1 MSFRVS
7 ILLLM
12 LSFGLLLLPDIAYA
26 KNKEVQGLEVEGK
39 IRTDEGG
46 LNGATIEVYKADSDE
61 LEQTATV
68 DETGKFALQLA
79 FQHDYYFIFRS
90 RGCYPK
96 KLILNAVIHEKVLKR
111 DPYFPPIKVI
121 VTLFKVIP
129 EINPSF
135 SEKPVGKIFY
145 SAKLDNFDSESYF
158 NDVQI
163 REKIDEEV
171 ATTYQ
176 EKLNVAKT
184 LEEDG
189 NLAQAMDEYQRAV
202 NLKQGDDSVKE
213 KIVSLGKKI
222 EQEKQANQAEAARK
236 DSIDK
241 QMVANKSPETVGTSD
256 TASAIEPDMVKTAPV
271 NQAAAIPKTS
281 RESVAKENQVLAE
294 QAHLEAGEASGQA
307 SKIHSDTDFP
317 EEHKN
322 TTQDV
327 ISGKENLT
335 VAQTAH
341 KENLVEA
348 EQPKSSVIKKKSDRS
363 IKASIQPHGNDSANG
378 ILPISGLILF
388 AFLVLL
394 WFRRK
399 AKQEHTTE
407 NE

>member
-12 LSFGLLLLPDIAYA
+12 LNFGVLLLPDIAYA

-46 LNGATIEVYKADSDE
+46 LNGATIEVYKADNDE

-96 KLILNAVIHEKVLKR
+96 KLILNAVIPEKVLKR

-236 DSIDK
+236 DSMDN
-241 QMVANKSPETVGTSD
+241 QLVAASLETAD
-256 TASAIEPDMVKTAPV
+256 TTDNTLEIQANQSASVRKTPKVTAINEK
-271 NQAAAIPKTS
+271 K
-281 RESVAKENQVLAE
+281 
-294 QAHLEAGEASGQA
+294 
-307 SKIHSDTDFP
+307 
-317 EEHKN
+317 
-322 TTQDV
+322 
-327 ISGKENLT
+327 NLT
-335 VAQTAH
+335 VQTQSDSAEIIAQTVKVEPEKVLQDSAR
-341 KENLVEA
+341 KEKTETEKHEA
-348 EQPKSSVIKKKSDRS
+348 VATTETTEIQKIEQEKAEPLSVDSEDKGSVL
-363 IKASIQPHGNDSANG
+363 ASIQPHGNDSANG
-378 ILPISGLILF
+378 ILPIFGLILF